1 MADTVTCVL
10 TTHTTLF
17 EIVNDLPSSSKYQL
31 KIHLTASVPWI
42 INMLFIKFK
51 IRTTSLLSA
60 LYVRIGILSY
70 VEILA
75 SPCLGGFFFFFFF
88 FL

>member
-31 KIHLTASVPWI
+31 EIHLTASVPWI

-60 LYVRIGILSY
+60 LYVRIGILFTY
-70 VEILA
+70 GNVLHIL
-75 SPCLGGFFFFFFF
+75 SGMFVLRHF
-88 FL
+88 